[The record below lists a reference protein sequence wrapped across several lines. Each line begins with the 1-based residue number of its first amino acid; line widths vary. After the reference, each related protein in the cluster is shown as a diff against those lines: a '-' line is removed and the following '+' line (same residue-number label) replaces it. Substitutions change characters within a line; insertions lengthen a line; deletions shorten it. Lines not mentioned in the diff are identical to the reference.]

1 MRTKLVFT
9 AISILFAGL
18 ISVHTVLGQKGD
30 TKKVITIANLDVQGL
45 YTSPEL
51 AGNLLRIE
59 VEKLDLYQV
68 TDRYDSRYLLKKN
81 KLKLDSCYGKICLIE
96 AGKILQSDYMMS
108 GSIENLGGIIQIT
121 LRLINV
127 KNESI
132 EKTHISEFLLLENEL
147 QNMVMLSTQK
157 MFGNSID
164 TLLHSRLTK
173 KFNLDNAVNN
183 PYVDRLNLSGPRM
196 GFTLLTGLASNR
208 FQQSKDS
215 GGFDA
220 FPVMFQF
227 GYQFEVQYLNE
238 GRFQALFEFVPMIT
252 GLDQSL
258 LIPSISIMNGLRDNI
273 GGWEFAFGPVL
284 SINRYAKGY
293 FDSQNNWHLES
304 EFDPSQGPMP
314 AMETRMDSR
323 GMPKLQSSFVIAAG
337 KTFKS
342 GKLNIPMNIFFIPDK
357 DGFRYGF
364 SFGYNAKK

>member
-1 MRTKLVFT
+1 MEKGSL
-9 AISILFAGL
+9 SIHV
-18 ISVHTVLGQKGD
+18 S
-30 TKKVITIANLDVQGL
+30 
-45 YTSPEL
+45 
-51 AGNLLRIE
+51 
-59 VEKLDLYQV
+59 
-68 TDRYDSRYLLKKN
+68 
-81 KLKLDSCYGKICLIE
+81 
-96 AGKILQSDYMMS
+96 
-108 GSIENLGGIIQIT
+108 
-121 LRLINV
+121 
-127 KNESI
+127 
-132 EKTHISEFLLLENEL
+132 L